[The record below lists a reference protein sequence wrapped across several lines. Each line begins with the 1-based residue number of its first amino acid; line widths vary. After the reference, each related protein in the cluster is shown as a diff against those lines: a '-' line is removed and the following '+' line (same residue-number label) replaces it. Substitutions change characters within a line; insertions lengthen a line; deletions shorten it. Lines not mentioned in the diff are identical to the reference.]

1 MRKLLTEHDHS
12 GCILKKKKNDLVCLV
27 FIFEIFFCSS
37 GFFGETTVM
46 DLDLNKDG
54 TILYSAAGNNVKMVD
69 LKT

>member
-1 MRKLLTEHDHS
+1 MRKLLIEHDHIW
-12 GCILKKKKNDLVCLV
+12 CILKKKNDLVFFV

-54 TILYSAAGNNVKMVD
+54 TVLYSAAGNNVKMVD

>member
-1 MRKLLTEHDHS
+1 MS
-12 GCILKKKKNDLVCLV
+12 F

-54 TILYSAAGNNVKMVD
+54 TVLYSAAGNNVKMVD

>member
-1 MRKLLTEHDHS
+1 MRKLLTEHDHI
-12 GCILKKKKNDLVCLV
+12 GCILKKKSSRMSF

-54 TILYSAAGNNVKMVD
+54 TVLYSAAGNNVKMVD